1 MIGWE
6 GIFGLLMTTML
17 LIPAQMF
24 PCPFD
29 DSQCINNH
37 ADDVFIAIQ
46 QFHAKPSL
54 LAYGVAFIF
63 ACMMFNGCGV
73 SVAKYSSAISRTIA
87 EQVRV
92 LVIWAFFL
100 LKPGYGHETFSFE
113 KLVGFVLIIAGV
125 LFFNKIL
132 VIDGCSIRYTGG
144 AEDVAAKKKFE
155 FK

>member
-1 MIGWE
+1 MMGWE
-6 GIFGLLMTTML
+6 GVWGLLLTLML
-17 LIPAQMF
+17 LVPAQLY

-29 DSQCINNH
+29 ESQCINNH
-37 ADDVFIAIQ
+37 ADDVFVAVQ
-46 QFHAKPSL
+46 QFNAQPSL
-54 LAYGVAFIF
+54 IVYAICFLLA
-63 ACMMFNGCGV
+63 CTLFNGCGV